1 MTSQLFK
8 WGILAPTACVVLGF
22 SGCTDLEIEEV
33 DSIIVE
39 DDGSGQAAGDPEQLV
54 NGVYN
59 GLSTFTDQANTYSLF
74 EHPSDELIPPT
85 RGVDWGDNGVWRTL
99 HAHTWDATHAQVL
112 NAWNTLNSRI
122 FNTAEILAA
131 NPTAEQEAQGRF
143 LQGFFMWHVLDLYG
157 VVPFREFEQGVDEL
171 PRVISRSDAIDI
183 AIDQVEASTANLPSA
198 GPGENFQ
205 GTKAAAYSMLTRMYL
220 NKAVYKAADPAGPY
234 DHNAEDLQKVID
246 YADMVTAEGYSFDED
261 YFGIFE
267 AGSDKEPI
275 LVSEQGT
282 PQNRWMMTLHYSQNP
297 EGWNGFT
304 TLADFYNSF
313 DPADPRVGSDPTPD
327 GTASSGIGTGFL
339 QGQQVTDNGDVL
351 IDGRTQQPLV
361 FTEEVGLA
369 GVPTNAGVRVIKY
382 HPARSGKYIIIR
394 YAESQLNKAEAQ
406 LRLGD
411 AAGALETVNT
421 MRSTRGTPEL
431 SSIDLD
437 GMLMERG
444 FELYWEGLR
453 RVDQIRFGTFT
464 DTWEEKTVTDP
475 TRVLFPIPQ
484 QALDSNPNLQQN
496 PGY

>member
-8 WGILAPTACVVLGF
+8 WGIMAPVAGTLLVLTA
-22 SGCTDLEIEEV
+22 CTDLEIEEV

-39 DDGSGQAAGDPEQLV
+39 DTGSGQVAGDPEQLV
-54 NGVYN
+54 EAVYN

-131 NPTAEQEAQGRF
+131 NPNARQEAHGRF
-143 LQGFFMWHVLDLYG
+143 LQGYFMWHVLDLYG

-171 PRVISRSDAIDI
+171 PRVIPRSEAIEL
-183 AIDQVEASTANLPSA
+183 AIDQVEASIDSLPSA
-198 GPGENFQ
+198 GPGENIQ

-220 NKAVYKAADPAGPY
+220 NKAVYLAQNPAGPY
-234 DHNAEDLQKVID
+234 EHNPEDLQKVID
-246 YADMVTAEGYSFDED
+246 YADMVTEEGYSFDPN
-261 YFGIFE
+261 YFEIFE
-267 AGSDKEPI
+267 AGSDHEPI
-275 LVSEQGT
+275 LVSNQGT
-282 PQNRWMMTLHYSQNP
+282 PENRWMMTLHYSQTP
-297 EGWNGFT
+297 SGWNGFT

-313 DPADPRVGSDPTPD
+313 DPADPRIGNEPTPD
-327 GTASSGIGTGFL
+327 GTPSSGIGTGFL
-339 QGQQVTDNGDVL
+339 QGQQVNDQGNVL
-351 IDGRTQQPLV
+351 IDTRTQQPLF
-361 FTEEVGLA
+361 FTEEVDLA

-382 HPARSGKYIIIR
+382 HPARSGKYILIR

-411 AAGALETVNT
+411 AEGALETVNA
-421 MRSTRGTPEL
+421 MRATRGTPEL

-464 DTWEEKTVTDP
+464 DTWDHKTVTDP

-484 QALDSNPNLQQN
+484 QALDSNPNLVQN